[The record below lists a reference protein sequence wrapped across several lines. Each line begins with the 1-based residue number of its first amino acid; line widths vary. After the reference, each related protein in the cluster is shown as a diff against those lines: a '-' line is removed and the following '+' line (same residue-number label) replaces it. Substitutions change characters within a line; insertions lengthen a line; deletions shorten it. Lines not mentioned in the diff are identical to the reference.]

1 MSRSES
7 QPEPPPLVVVI
18 SGPSGAGKDTV
29 INEAMTLDDSL
40 AKVATA
46 KTRAPRPGE
55 VDGVHHVF
63 LTDAEFERWVAD
75 DAFLEHVMSYGH
87 RSGVPRAAV
96 DELLAQGRTVILR
109 TDVEGARTLRTN
121 LDDPLLVF
129 ITAPDIESLERRMR
143 SRDAETDTEI
153 AARLAEAE
161 AEMAEADRFDLVI
174 VNEDAAHH
182 NAAQE
187 LVNAISARRA
197 RRIPPPLGEVRRRG
211 GGGSARAADSDAV
224 R

>member
-29 INEAMTLDDSL
+29 INEAMALDDSL

-63 LTDAEFERWVAD
+63 LTDEEFERWVAA

-96 DELLAQGRTVILR
+96 NELLAQGRTVILR

-197 RRIPPPLGEVRRRG
+197 RRRPPPLGEVPRRG
-211 GGGSARAADSDAV
+211 GGGSARAADGDAV

>member
-1 MSRSES
+1 MSPSD
-7 QPEPPPLVVVI
+7 PPPLVVVI

-29 INEAMTLDDSL
+29 INEALALDSSL

-63 LTDAEFERWVAD
+63 LTDEEFERWVSE

-109 TDVEGARTLRTN
+109 TDVEGAQTLRTN

-129 ITAPDIESLERRMR
+129 VTAPDIESLERRIR
-143 SRDAETDTEI
+143 TRDAETDVEI

-161 AEMAEADRFDLVI
+161 AEMAEADWFDLII
-174 VNEDAAHH
+174 VNDDDAQHS
-182 NAAQE
+182 AARQ
-187 LVNAISARRA
+187 LVHAIAAARRK
-197 RRIPPPLGEVRRRG
+197 RR
-211 GGGSARAADSDAV
+211 
-224 R
+224 